1 METIITQ
8 TGHFTRRVEINHF
21 EALPGSYQ
29 LQFSSRL
36 GSARFPEQW
45 QRNFGLILG
54 EEDLR
59 ALRDAL
65 SSALAVSA
73 CTQE

>member
-8 TGHFTRRVEINHF
+8 AGDFVRRAEITRF

-54 EEDLR
+54 RQELQNLR
-59 ALRDAL
+59 ELIDAVL
-65 SSALAVSA
+65 
-73 CTQE
+73 